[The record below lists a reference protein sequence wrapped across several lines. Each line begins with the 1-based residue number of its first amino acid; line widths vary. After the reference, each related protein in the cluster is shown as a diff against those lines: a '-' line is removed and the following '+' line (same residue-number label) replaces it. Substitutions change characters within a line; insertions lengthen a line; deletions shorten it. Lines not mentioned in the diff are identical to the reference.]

1 MQLDELN
8 QDQIMTELRKEFSQ
22 SQLNIVNEHL
32 TTLMRTSDTLEQLV
46 ARVYETAN
54 VEIEERQVKENPKI
68 NRLDT
73 RKDRL

>member
-1 MQLDELN
+1 MKLKEMT
-8 QDQIMTELRKEFSQ
+8 QDQILTELRKEFSQ

-46 ARVYETAN
+46 ARAYESAN

>member
-1 MQLDELN
+1 MKLKEMT
-8 QDQIMTELRKEFSQ
+8 QDQILTELRKEFSQ
-22 SQLNIVNEHL
+22 SQLNIVNEQL
-32 TTLMRTSDTLEQLV
+32 TTLIRTSDTLEQLV

-54 VEIEERQVKENPKI
+54 VEIEERQVKVNPKI

>member
-1 MQLDELN
+1 MKLKEMT
-8 QDQIMTELRKEFSQ
+8 QDQILTELRKEFSQ

-46 ARVYETAN
+46 ARVYESAN